1 MNLRL
6 DFVLLFIQ
14 WVNLWP
20 SIFVLAFA
28 IIGMYFY
35 WKSKIRVLKHTRAET
50 QSEVVKLEALL
61 HYEKQNGHNALIQ
74 LNHKIRTPLNGIT
87 GMGGLLEGTGLDQ
100 EQRQYLQSILNCS
113 GAITEALDGATGT
126 KVVKRNDQRDGIDS
140 IKDNGTEPNEKL
152 IHSFSNEFAILYPL
166 NILVAEDDEMNQ
178 QLSLMLLKKLG
189 YEPKLAAD
197 GKAVL
202 EMVGENL
209 YDVILMDVQMP
220 VMDGLQAT
228 RMIRLCLTKQPV
240 VIAMTANTMDDDRE
254 QCFASGMDDYISKP
268 VNKDMLME
276 ILAKWSGKM
285 SK

>member
-14 WVNLWP
+14 WANLWP
-20 SIFVLAFA
+20 SLFILAFA

-61 HYEKQNGHNALIQ
+61 HYEKQNGHHALIQ

-87 GMGGLLEGTGLDQ
+87 GMGSLLEGTGLDQ

-126 KVVKRNDQRDGIDS
+126 TVVKRNNLRDGIDS
-140 IKDNGTEPNEKL
+140 TKENNTEPNEKR

-189 YEPKLAAD
+189 YDPKLAAD

>member
-14 WVNLWP
+14 WANLWP
-20 SIFVLAFA
+20 ALFILAFA
-28 IIGMYFY
+28 VIGMYFY
-35 WKSKIRVLKHTRAET
+35 WKSKIRVLKHTRSET
-50 QSEVVKLEALL
+50 ESEVVKLEALL

-100 EQRQYLQSILNCS
+100 EQRQYLQSILKSS
-113 GAITEALDGATGT
+113 GAITEALDSATGT
-126 KVVKRNDQRDGIDS
+126 TVVKRNNQRDGIVS
-140 IKDNGTEPNEKL
+140 INANDTEPDEKV
-152 IHSFSNEFAILYPL
+152 IHSFSKEFATLYPL

-268 VNKDMLME
+268 VNKDMLMG
-276 ILAKWSGKM
+276 ILVKWSAKM